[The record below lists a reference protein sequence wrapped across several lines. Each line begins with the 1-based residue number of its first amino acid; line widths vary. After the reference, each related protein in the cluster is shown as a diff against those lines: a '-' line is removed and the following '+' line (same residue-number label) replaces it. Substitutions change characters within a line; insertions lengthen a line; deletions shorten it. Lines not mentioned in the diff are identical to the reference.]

1 MSIDR
6 NALAELTEGILSA
19 IGDSVSAIMLY
30 GSSAR
35 GTATNESD
43 VDIAVMVRKALS
55 KEEENRLDDLIV
67 DLNLKY
73 DKVFSVVDIADDE
86 YQKWKNIVPFYKNV
100 SSEGI
105 ILWKTA

>member
-35 GTATNESD
+35 GTTTNESD
-43 VDIAVMVRKALS
+43 VDIAGMVRKALS

>member
-73 DKVFSVVDIADDE
+73 DTVFSVVDIADDE

>member
-105 ILWKTA
+105 ILWKTT

>member
-6 NALAELTEGILSA
+6 NTLAELTEGILSA
-19 IGDSVSAIMLY
+19 IGGSVSAIMLY

-55 KEEENRLDDLIV
+55 KEEEERLDDLIV